1 MKFFIVFALL
11 TQCLLANPLDGLN
24 SKEIKAIDSGEYF
37 FKNKKVKGKP
47 WPEITVYKTIDAT
60 SLESVAVFYALEHQ
74 PKYIPNL
81 IKAKVVEQRVPTEAD
96 VNYELKMPWPLK
108 NGKYIHGHKL
118 SYDKPSTYKVAWW
131 LVKSNTAK
139 EVKGSATFYNYKNKT
154 LLKYNSFVVPDS
166 ILASF
171 VESKMLE
178 DVKSSLIAIHNE
190 ILRVKNKDRNLMRNF
205 VNKIDQTLSGKFT
218 YITKKNN

>member
-1 MKFFIVFALL
+1 MKFFIVFAIL
-11 TQCLLANPLDGLN
+11 TQCILANPLEGLSQN
-24 SKEIKAIDSGEYF
+24 DIKAIESGEYL
-37 FKNKKVKGKP
+37 FKNKPVKNKP

-74 PKYIPNL
+74 PNYVPNL
-81 IKAKVVEQRVPTEAD
+81 LKAQVVAQRVPTEAD
-96 VNYELKMPWPLK
+96 VRYELKMPWPLK

-118 SYDKPSTYKVAWW
+118 TYDKPSTYKVSWW

-166 ILASF
+166 FLASF
-171 VESKMLE
+171 VETKMLE
-178 DVKSSLIAIHNE
+178 DVKASLISIHNE
-190 ILRVKNKDRNLMRNF
+190 IIRVKKKDRNLMRNF
-205 VNKIDQTLSGKFT
+205 VNKIDATLSGKFT
-218 YITKKNN
+218 YLTKKNN